1 MRSWLIFW
9 LLLVIPL
16 LAIPLDRYE
25 SSVAA
30 YEAADRLKA
39 PQPGG
44 TLFLGSSTFTLW
56 GQDLEREFSLFHA
69 LNRGFGGATI
79 AEIDHYLERVC
90 FPYQPRLIL
99 FYAGTN
105 DIADGHSPQQVVS
118 DFAHLTAHLRQKLPN
133 TRVAYVSMAMPPSRI
148 RFEREYA
155 SANQLLREFTQ
166 EQPNMD
172 YLDVSKLLLDDQ
184 GRPRGQFYREDQLHM
199 KPSGYALWAPVLR
212 EYLEEHQ

>member
-1 MRSWLIFW
+1 MRLW
-9 LLLVIPL
+9 LLWFLLVLPL

-30 YEAADRLKA
+30 YEAADRLKPPVA
-39 PQPGG
+39 GG

-56 GQDLEREFSLFHA
+56 GHELEREFAPFQA

-79 AEIDHYLERVC
+79 AEIDHYLERIC
-90 FPYQPRLIL
+90 FPYRPRLIL

-105 DIADGHSPQQVVS
+105 DIADGHSPQQLVR
-118 DFAHLTAHLRQKLPN
+118 DFAHLTTRLRQKLPD
-133 TRVAYVSMAMPPSRI
+133 TRVAYVSMAMPPSRV

-155 SANQLLREFTQ
+155 SANQLLREFT
-166 EQPNMD
+166 EKQPDMD
-172 YLDVSKLLLDDQ
+172 FVDVSQLLLDEQ

-199 KPSGYALWAPVLR
+199 KPAGYALWTPVLR
-212 EYLEEHQ
+212 EYLQQHQ